1 MLYILIITL
10 VLLIPAL
17 TIHERDSIHKKDW
30 QGANDERNTIPSF
43 REGTRGTL
51 FLAILAQMQCTSKAQ
66 WGSQWEPSRRSK
78 DGRREWSIQHRTVR
92 PPHQWGFGVAF
103 LCGDDRNRKG
113 RDARE
118 HAWGP
123 GPRTNSP
130 VSFSLGERRR
140 TPTSSSSGQNFPL
153 GSRPRLVWS
162 GLVSSSTHA
171 GREL

>member
-1 MLYILIITL
+1 M
-10 VLLIPAL
+10 
-17 TIHERDSIHKKDW
+17 
-30 QGANDERNTIPSF
+30 GA
-43 REGTRGTL
+43 
-51 FLAILAQMQCTSKAQ
+51 
-66 WGSQWEPSRRSK
+66 SRRSK

-140 TPTSSSSGQNFPL
+140 TPTSLSVLPKKKD
-153 GSRPRLVWS
+153 LVWS
-162 GLVSSSTHA
+162 PLQRTPAESFGLEHDRRAGPWSRSLAWVGTRTEEAAGAARTKAKRDLSSSQFIYHSPA
-171 GREL
+171 SILVLHDWRPRWKLGNVVAPWPLRD